1 MGIMK
6 FAFATMMMAPI
17 FTTEGLC
24 IDEDAIITR
33 DTELVGFTYQ
43 TVEKVSL
50 LGCVNECLIRSQC
63 QSFHYQKA
71 TELCEL
77 NSATFG
83 PTREA
88 SGKDFSVISSWPTVS
103 SFIFPNV
110 LCIYAFIVLF
120 MFLCVC
126 LFWFC
131 VFNYKQVPMSFSLT

>member
-43 TVEKVSL
+43 TVERVSL

-63 QSFHYQKA
+63 KSFHYQKA

-103 SFIFPNV
+103 SFIFLTFYV
-110 LCIYAFIVLF
+110 FMHLLFLF
-120 MFLCVC
+120 MFLFVC
-126 LFWFC
+126 LFLFC
-131 VFNYKQVPMSFSLT
+131 VYNYKQVPMSFSLT